1 MAQIQSQNESD
12 MHNSSSV
19 FIPSLAATALYLLV
33 GIILMLV
40 YNLGSIT
47 QRLSGDYIG
56 SPEHLKANFT
66 TLSSSFS
73 NSFSGALGGRLGQII
88 VWSFIGAAAY
98 IGMWLIRS
106 VLNSFENDVI
116 SDSYVHPSNYSRAG
130 YWSSSLS
137 VKIFLAALTLV
148 TIGFTLV
155 AARSFLP
162 SISAL
167 AGSAVYNFSWPDSL
181 FYLAFSV
188 VGAWLVVYAEVTLV
202 RLVPRLWKRL

>member
-1 MAQIQSQNESD
+1 MAQIQSQNEKD

-19 FIPSLAATALYLLV
+19 FIPSIAATVLYTLL
-33 GIILMLV
+33 GLILMMV
-40 YNLGSIT
+40 YNSGSIM

-56 SPEHLKANFT
+56 SPEHLKTNFT
-66 TLSSSFS
+66 TLSNNFS
-73 NSFSGALGGRLGQII
+73 NSFSTALGGRLGQII
-88 VWSFIGAAAY
+88 VWSFIGAVTY
-98 IGMWLIRS
+98 IGVWLIRS

-137 VKIFLAALTLV
+137 VKIFLAALTLMA
-148 TIGFTLV
+148 IGFTLV
-155 AARSFLP
+155 AVRSILP

-188 VGAWLVVYAEVTLV
+188 VAAWLVIYAFVTLL
-202 RLVPRLWKRL
+202 RLVSRLWKRF